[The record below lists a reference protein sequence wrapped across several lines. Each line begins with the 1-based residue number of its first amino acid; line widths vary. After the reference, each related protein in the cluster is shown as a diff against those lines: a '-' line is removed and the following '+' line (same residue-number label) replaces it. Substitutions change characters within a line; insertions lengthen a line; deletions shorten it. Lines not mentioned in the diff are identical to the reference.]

1 MSVFFGFF
9 KPETIKPKV
18 KYCYI
23 KLRFLSEDN
32 FLLYF
37 ADFKQL
43 IRSYIKEGFSLFMNK
58 KSKEKTG
65 AENIHWDLSDLYDSV
80 KDPNL
85 QKDKKEAG
93 ELADDFA
100 RKYKNKVSGLEE
112 EEMKHALQEYEGLLD
127 LIGKIGSFAHLIWST
142 DTNNAEYG
150 KLMQEA
156 NELSSEIH
164 QKLVFFDVEWLS
176 VDEDR
181 AREFIESKTLVHYKH
196 YLETSRRYKD
206 HILSEKEEQVL
217 SAKSVTGRSAWNRYF
232 DETMGAARF
241 ELDGEELTQQE
252 VLSKLHEPDRDLR
265 KRAHAS
271 LTDTFREL
279 NRSLT
284 FIFNTILADKNTDD
298 KLRGYSSWIS
308 SRNLANEIKDE
319 TVEVLINAVTNRYN
333 LVQRFYELKRS
344 LLGYERL
351 YDYDRYAPLLKT
363 EKEIK
368 WDEAREMVLDSYA
381 DFHPRIGSIAGEF
394 FENHWIDA
402 AIKPGKRGGAYSAS
416 TVPSVHP
423 YVFMN
428 FDGKIRDVQTLAHEL
443 GHGVHQ
449 YLSREQGPL
458 QADTPLTTAETASVF
473 GEMLVFQKLMRK
485 LDDPKEKLA
494 LLIGK
499 IDDTI
504 ATVFRQVSMNRFEHA
519 MHTKRREEGELTSGD
534 FSELWRRTQ
543 EDIYGDSVT
552 LTEEYN
558 LWWSYIP
565 HFLHTPGYVYA
576 YAFGE
581 LLVLALY
588 EEYKHSGNGFSD
600 KYLAML
606 KAGGS
611 DWPENIV
618 GKLGLDI
625 TKPNF
630 WDNGLT
636 AIEKMV
642 EQAEE
647 LAQQL
652 N

>member
-1 MSVFFGFF
+1 MND
-9 KPETIKPKV
+9 KV
-18 KYCYI
+18 
-23 KLRFLSEDN
+23 
-32 FLLYF
+32 
-37 ADFKQL
+37 
-43 IRSYIKEGFSLFMNK
+43 
-58 KSKEKTG
+58 KEKTG
-65 AENIHWDLSDLYDSV
+65 AENVQWDLSDLYNSLD
-80 KDPNL
+80 DPALEN
-85 QKDKKEAG
+85 DKKRIVEQAEKFASTYKG
-93 ELADDFA
+93 NVADLD
-100 RKYKNKVSGLEE
+100 EE
-112 EEMKHALQEYEGLLD
+112 GMKQALQEYEE
-127 LIGKIGSFAHLIWST
+127 LIEMAGKIGSYAHLIWST
-142 DTNNAEYG
+142 NTNKAEFG
-150 KLMQEA
+150 KLKQEA
-156 NELSSEIH
+156 SELTSEVH
-164 QKLVFFDVEWLS
+164 QMLVFFDVEWLA
-176 VDEDR
+176 VDDDE
-181 AREFIESKTLVHYKH
+181 ARKLIESDELQGYKH

-206 HILSEKEEQVL
+206 HVLSEKEEQVL
-217 SAKSVTGRSAWNRYF
+217 SAKKVTGRSAWNRYF

-271 LTDTFREL
+271 LTETFDDHSRT
-279 NRSLT
+279 LT
-284 FIFNTILADKNTDD
+284 FIFNTLLADKHTDD
-298 KLRGYSSWIS
+298 KLRDYDSWIS
-308 SRNLANEIKDE
+308 SRNLANEIDDE
-319 TVEVLINAVTNRYN
+319 TVEVLIESVTNNYD
-333 LVQRFYELKRS
+333 LVHRFYDLKRS
-344 LLGYERL
+344 LLGYKKL
-351 YDYDRYAPLLKT
+351 YDYDRYAPILES
-363 EKEIK
+363 EKKIQ
-368 WDEAREMVLDSYA
+368 WDEAEEMVLDSYT
-381 DFHPRIGSIAGEF
+381 DFHSEMGTVTRKF
-394 FENHWIDA
+394 FDNNWIDA
-402 AIKPGKRGGAYSAS
+402 AMKPGKRGGAYSAS

-449 YLSREQGPL
+449 YLSREQGAL

-519 MHTKRREEGELTSGD
+519 MHTHRREKGELTTED
-534 FSELWRRTQ
+534 FSNLWRETQ
-543 EDIYGDSVT
+543 EAVYGDSVT

-588 EEYKHSGNGFSD
+588 QEYRRSENGFSD
-600 KYLAML
+600 KYIEML
-606 KAGGS
+606 RAGGS

-625 TKPNF
+625 TQPDF
-630 WDNGLT
+630 WDNGLS
-636 AIEKMV
+636 AIEQMIK
-642 EQAEE
+642 QAEE
-647 LAQQL
+647 LAKKI